1 MARKKEPQLE
11 QLNRERIARIACKLF
26 EKRGIENTTMNDI
39 AKAADMSKS
48 TLYVYFKNK
57 EEVKNFLSLEAMN
70 YLYAQ
75 LASVTNPKP
84 IEVRVCF
91 MSICQALVD
100 FKKKYPLDFEL
111 VTEEICVEEDVLQKD
126 ILLASIYKTGEE
138 INKLM
143 ISSFS
148 EDLIYTDHNELF
160 ATIFALWGSIYGII
174 KLADNK
180 EKYLNKMTGIKKE
193 DFMRNSFE
201 SLFQSIRWK
210 EKS

>member
-1 MARKKEPQLE
+1 
-11 QLNRERIARIACKLF
+11 
-26 EKRGIENTTMNDI
+26 
-39 AKAADMSKS
+39 
-48 TLYVYFKNK
+48 
-57 EEVKNFLSLEAMN
+57 
-70 YLYAQ
+70 
-75 LASVTNPKP
+75 
-84 IEVRVCF
+84 
-91 MSICQALVD
+91 
-100 FKKKYPLDFEL
+100 
-111 VTEEICVEEDVLQKD
+111 
-126 ILLASIYKTGEE
+126 
-138 INKLM
+138 M